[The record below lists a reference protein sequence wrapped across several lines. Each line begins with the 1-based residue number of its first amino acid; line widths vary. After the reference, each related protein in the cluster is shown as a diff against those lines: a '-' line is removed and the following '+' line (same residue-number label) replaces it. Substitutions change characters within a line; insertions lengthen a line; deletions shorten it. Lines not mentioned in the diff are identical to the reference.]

1 MPDKILIID
10 DETGI
15 RQGCRRV
22 LGAEGFE
29 VLLAETAEQGL
40 ELLAANPDVAL
51 TLVDLKMPGM
61 GGLGYLS
68 HATDLAPEMASVVI
82 TAYATIETAV
92 EATKRGAY
100 DFMVKPF
107 TPDDLLRITRKA
119 LEHIRV
125 VRERN
130 RLQAEQ
136 ERRLLEL
143 ATEQSRLKVIINA
156 MAEGVLVANAEGS
169 LVLWNPAALRVLPRC
184 DPGVE
189 VCDLKRVIDPP
200 ELLALITEA
209 TAGRK
214 RLTRE
219 ISLPS
224 EPPLPSPAR
233 ERGQGVRPSGA
244 EGETSATW
252 ILADAAPVLEPE
264 SGALLGTVT
273 LLRDITELKRVEQVK
288 AQFVNMVAHELR
300 APLAAIDGYLAL
312 LAEGIVQDPAKQTE
326 MVVRSRAR
334 LKSLLDLVGDLLNVA
349 RMEAGTVQREII
361 PRSLAEIVGEVV
373 DIMTPLATERSLTFS
388 VDLPADLSPVEA
400 DQEELIRLFTNLVSN
415 AIKYNREGG
424 QVKIT
429 GEREGPYVR
438 VTVADTGIGISE
450 DGQRRLFGEFFREK
464 TSENRYV
471 TGTGLGLSIVK
482 RILDFYHGRIQVDS
496 QLGEGTT
503 FTLWLPRKFQADS
516 GEAPPGGA
524 G

>member
-15 RQGCRRV
+15 RNGCRRV
-22 LGAEGFE
+22 LGSEGFE

-40 ELLAANPDVAL
+40 EVLAANPDVAL

-61 GGLGYLS
+61 GGLEYLPR
-68 HATDLAPEMASVVI
+68 AAALAPEMASVVI

-107 TPDDLLRITRKA
+107 TPDDLLRITNKA
-119 LEHIRV
+119 LQHIRL
-125 VRERN
+125 VRDRN

-184 DPGVE
+184 DPEVE
-189 VCDLKRVIDPP
+189 VCSLERVIEPP
-200 ELLALITEA
+200 ALLELLTQAAAE
-209 TAGRK
+209 RK

-219 ISLPS
+219 ISLAPF
-224 EPPLPSPAR
+224 PA
-233 ERGQGVRPSGA
+233 PM
-244 EGETSATW
+244 W
-252 ILADAAPVLEPE
+252 MLADVAPVIEE
-264 SGALLGTVT
+264 GSGALLGTVT
-273 LLRDITELKRVEQVK
+273 LLSDITEFKRVEQVK

-312 LAEGIVQDPAKQTE
+312 MQEGLVSDPAKQGA
-326 MVVRSRAR
+326 MVTRSRAR
-334 LKSLLDLVGDLLNVA
+334 LRALLDLVGDLLNVA
-349 RMEAGTVQREII
+349 RMEAGTIQREII
-361 PRSLAEIVGEVV
+361 PHRLAKVIGEVV
-373 DIMTPLATERSLTFS
+373 EIMAPLAAARNLNFQME
-388 VDLPADLSPVEA
+388 VPADLSPVEA
-400 DQEELIRLFTNLVSN
+400 DQEELIRLFNNLLSN

-424 QVKIT
+424 QVRIV
-429 GEREGPYVR
+429 GEEEGPYVKIA
-438 VTVADTGIGISE
+438 VSDTGIGISE
-450 DGQRRLFGEFFREK
+450 AGQKRLFSEFFREK
-464 TSENRYV
+464 SSENRYA

-482 RILDFYHGRIQVDS
+482 RIVDFYHGRVQVES
-496 QLGEGTT
+496 KLGEGTT
-503 FTLWLPRKFQADS
+503 FTLWLPRKYQ
-516 GEAPPGGA
+516 GAPPPPA
-524 G
+524 K